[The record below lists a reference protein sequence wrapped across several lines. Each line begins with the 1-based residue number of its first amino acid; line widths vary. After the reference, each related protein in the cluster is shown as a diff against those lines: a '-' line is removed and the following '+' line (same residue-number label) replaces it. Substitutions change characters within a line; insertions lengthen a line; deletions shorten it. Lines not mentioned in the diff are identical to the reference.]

1 LSGFVD
7 VAPIEVMAL
16 IRSDFSSPINISSI
30 TVARYAVADDIMARI
45 TNNIK
50 DDRDLNTDSTMI
62 RVLRFQSFFA
72 DVPGEAR
79 ISPVVVIMFS
89 ISQPVACLVFLR

>member
-30 TVARYAVADDIMARI
+30 SGARYAVVDDDIMARI
-45 TNNIK
+45 TNSINK
-50 DDRDLNTDSTMI
+50 DDRDLNTDSTI
-62 RVLRFQSFFA
+62 RVLPFQLFFA
-72 DVPGEAR
+72 DIPPDDTR
-79 ISPVVVIMFS
+79 ISLIVVILF
-89 ISQPVACLVFLR
+89 